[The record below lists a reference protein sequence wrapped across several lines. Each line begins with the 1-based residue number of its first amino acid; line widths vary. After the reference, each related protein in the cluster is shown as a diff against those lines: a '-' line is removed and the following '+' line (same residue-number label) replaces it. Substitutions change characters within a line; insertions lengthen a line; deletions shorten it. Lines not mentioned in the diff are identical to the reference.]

1 MCDTSSLA
9 SWGSR
14 TGTPVRQR
22 SQSLAQ
28 SSPCTGNSTIASD
41 SAIGFEDGLEIAAAN
56 ADEWLYYDS
65 HYKVLVCRYH
75 GYAVR
80 NLATHL
86 RLQHKVRSSERS
98 AIEKKFGACELLEPA
113 QVSTPPSLQAPL
125 DWLGSPMRGF
135 QCDEPGC
142 SKISTS
148 RDEIRKHC
156 YKEHVWKSV
165 PDDPEHWHAVYIQ
178 TMFQSKAH
186 RRYFVVDYHNESVRQ
201 SEQSKKDIS
210 LQNQQIIEQ

>member
-1 MCDTSSLA
+1 M
-9 SWGSR
+9 
-14 TGTPVRQR
+14 
-22 SQSLAQ
+22 
-28 SSPCTGNSTIASD
+28 D
-41 SAIGFEDGLEIAAAN
+41 SVIGFEDGLEIAAAN
-56 ADEWLYYDS
+56 VDEWLYYDS
-65 HYKVLVCRYH
+65 HYRVLVCRYH
-75 GYAVR
+75 GYAVQ

-86 RLQHKVRSSERS
+86 SSQHKVRSSERS
-98 AIEKKFGACELLEPA
+98 AIEKISSCELLEPA
-113 QVSTPPSLQAPL
+113 QVPTPL

-156 YKEHVWKSV
+156 YKEHAWKSV
-165 PDDPEHWHAVYIQ
+165 PDDPEYWHAVYIQ

-210 LQNQQIIEQ
+210 LQN